1 MHKIYIGGFMHII
14 KNIKNF
20 LMDQDYY
27 IDIFND
33 CLHVY
38 YYEELIELSDI
49 KIELKL
55 REFNLIIEGLDL
67 IVSAM
72 DNHEI
77 LVKGKINLLRFN
89 R

>member
-1 MHKIYIGGFMHII
+1 MRII
-14 KNIKNF
+14 KNIQSF

-27 IDIFND
+27 IDIFNN

-38 YYEELIELSDI
+38 YYEELITLTDNL
-49 KIELKL
+49 IELKL
-55 REFNLIIEGLDL
+55 KEFNLVIEGEEL

-77 LVKGKINLLRFN
+77 LIKGNINSLRFN